1 MKKLLFVFNPFSGK
15 AQIKNHLLEIVD
27 TMVKAEYEVTIYPT
41 QHAGDARE
49 KVKREAEKY
58 DFAEDRADIGY
69 HMLDKKYSYPRK
81 PRKKAQ
87 VLWRIIAGLIA
98 LTIVVL
104 LSMWARIRFGWHL
117 DIALGS
123 VNL

>member
-1 MKKLLFVFNPFSGK
+1 MTDFE
-15 AQIKNHLLEIVD
+15 KNLKRYHN
-27 TMVKAEYEVTIYPT
+27 K
-41 QHAGDARE
+41 
-49 KVKREAEKY
+49 KVKYNKNSEALINSLRKIEAEKY

-98 LTIVVL
+98 LTIVIL
-104 LSMWARIRFGWHL
+104 LSMWARYRFGW
-117 DIALGS
+117 IINQ
-123 VNL
+123 VWI